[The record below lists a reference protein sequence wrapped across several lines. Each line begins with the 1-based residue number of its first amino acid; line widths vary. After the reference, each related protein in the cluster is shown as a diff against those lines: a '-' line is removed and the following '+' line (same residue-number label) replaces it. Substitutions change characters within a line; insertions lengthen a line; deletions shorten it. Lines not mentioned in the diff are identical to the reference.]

1 MTPFY
6 QISTEHMDGL
16 LLQICGMQ
24 QMMETTQDACHWSVE
39 VRMSIF
45 LLMVTVHHCIV

>member
-6 QISTEHMDGL
+6 QISTEDMDGGM
-16 LLQICGMQ
+16 LQICGMQ
-24 QMMETTQDACHWSVE
+24 QMMETTTDVSHWSVE

-45 LLMVTVHHCIV
+45 LMIIT